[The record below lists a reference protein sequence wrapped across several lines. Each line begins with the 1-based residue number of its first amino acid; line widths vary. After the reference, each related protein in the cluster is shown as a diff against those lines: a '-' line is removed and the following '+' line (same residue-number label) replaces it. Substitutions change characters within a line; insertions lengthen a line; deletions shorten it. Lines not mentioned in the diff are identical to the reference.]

1 MIIVIVHKPCSLP
14 VNRTGLPRASL
25 STHEGDQTSSYL
37 CFPTCM
43 RVRVLAAFNVLPLM
57 LQRPLQALAP
67 RLQIAELVIALR
79 QLALQLMQLK
89 LQGALLLIVAGDITG
104 ACAKGCFLRLKVRS
118 TCRTPM
124 RWACS
129 AEPAATSVRG
139 SGMCMCACMQTHTAA
154 PAQTGHH

>member
-1 MIIVIVHKPCSLP
+1 
-14 VNRTGLPRASL
+14 
-25 STHEGDQTSSYL
+25 
-37 CFPTCM
+37 M
-43 RVRVLAAFNVLPLM
+43 RERVLAALNVLPLM

-118 TCRTPM
+118 TWLTPL

-129 AEPAATSVRG
+129 AESAA
-139 SGMCMCACMQTHTAA
+139 CACVNACKHTEHPQHKMATTDLCAGGKAA
-154 PAQTGHH
+154 VGHP